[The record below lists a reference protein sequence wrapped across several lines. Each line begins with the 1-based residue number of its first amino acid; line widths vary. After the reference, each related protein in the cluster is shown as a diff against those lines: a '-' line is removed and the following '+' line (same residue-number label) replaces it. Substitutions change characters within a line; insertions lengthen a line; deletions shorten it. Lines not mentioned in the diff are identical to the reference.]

1 MINPEARALVAKINK
16 EQGEGTVVLA
26 SDMKIAKRFTTGSLG
41 FDIALG
47 GNAEMAGWA
56 GNQWHEVIG
65 MESHGK
71 TASIY
76 KTIAANQSVN
86 PDFTT
91 FWVAAEHYDHDQ
103 AAALGV
109 NNDQVIV
116 MSTQHMEDAFQ
127 KMIEAADSR
136 AIDCII
142 LDSYPALTPNE
153 EDSKDMDENSMTLG
167 ARRFGQFFRKVGPA
181 TKRSLIND
189 ELPILGI
196 IINQYR
202 DLVGGY
208 SPQGTPKTTPGGKGK
223 NFAYITRVDVRRDE
237 WIKEK
242 RPGQGDVIVGQ
253 VIKFKT
259 IKNKSAASQQVASV
273 DFYFRDAPTLG
284 FKRGD
289 YDLFKEAVTLAIL
302 YNVIKRRGAYYDF
315 KGRTWQGKDT
325 MLRDLRAEPELYQE
339 LRESVLAVAF
349 LDNVEQK
356 TEEELDAANSS
367 GKRRVSRRSTEGP
380 DE

>member
-1 MINPEARALVAKINK
+1 LINPEARALVAKINK
-16 EQGEGTVVLA
+16 AQGEGTVVLA

-41 FDIALG
+41 LDIALG
-47 GNAEMAGWA
+47 GNAESAGWA
-56 GNQWHEVIG
+56 ANQWHEIVG

-71 TASIY
+71 TAAIY
-76 KTIAANQSVN
+76 KTIAANQSAD

-91 FWVAAEHYDHDQ
+91 FWAAAEHYDHDQ

-116 MSTQHMEDAFQ
+116 MSSQHMEDVYQ
-127 KMIEAADSR
+127 KMIEWADSR
-136 AIDCII
+136 ACDCIV
-142 LDSYPALTPNE
+142 LDSYPALTANE
-153 EDSKDMDENSMTLG
+153 EDDKEMSESSMTLG
-167 ARRFGQFFRKVGPA
+167 ARRTGQFFRKVGPA

-189 ELPILGI
+189 DKPILGI

-223 NFAYITRVDVRRDE
+223 NFAYITRVEVRRDE
-237 WIKEK
+237 WIKED
-242 RPGQGDVIVGQ
+242 RPGQGAVIVGQ

-289 YDLFKEAVTLAIL
+289 YDLMKEVITLAIL
-302 YNVIKRRGAYYDF
+302 YGVIKRRGAYYDF
-315 KGRTWQGKDT
+315 KGRTWQGKDIVI
-325 MLRDLRAEPELYQE
+325 RDLRAEPELYQE
-339 LRESVLAVAF
+339 LREAVLAVAF

-356 TEEELDAANSS
+356 TEEELNSANSS
-367 GKRRVSRRSTEGP
+367 GKRKVSRRNTE
-380 DE
+380 ETHA